1 MGPVK
6 TFARAGILIAGGAL
20 VAGLLA
26 LASGTS
32 VEDAAVVVALA
43 AAGALAAAVAGAAL
57 LRTLRTR
64 SLRVQVLAVAV
75 ATMVTMVAGVLLA
88 AEFMLV
94 SDHDLAVLAVVLVV
108 AGSVAGGAA
117 LYLGDMY
124 ERDTREV
131 GDLAERLVD
140 PNAGAHDVGREP
152 ILTGDLQRLA
162 DQLSDVSA
170 RLEASRQRERAL
182 DTSRRELVA
191 WISHDLRSPI
201 ASIRALAEAL
211 DEGVVS
217 DAVDVARYH
226 LAIVHE
232 SHRLGALVD
241 DLFELSRLASGAE
254 PVDQPFVPVSELVG
268 EVLAGI
274 TPAASI
280 RGVIVCASVEE
291 LPSVLVPA
299 NDVRRVMRNLLDNA
313 VRHTPSGGSV
323 TLEVA
328 GDGSVLEL
336 SVTDQCGGIPD
347 SDLDHVFEV
356 AFRGD
361 EARTRDESGGGLGLA
376 IAKGLVEGRA
386 GTIRVANRSHGC
398 RFTVH
403 LPIVTP

>member
-1 MGPVK
+1 MISP
-6 TFARAGILIAGGAL
+6 
-20 VAGLLA
+20 
-26 LASGTS
+26 SGWS
-32 VEDAAVVVALA
+32 I
-43 AAGALAAAVAGAAL
+43 
-57 LRTLRTR
+57 RTQVRT
-64 SLRVQVLAVAV
+64 
-75 ATMVTMVAGVLLA
+75 TT
-88 AEFMLV
+88 
-94 SDHDLAVLAVVLVV
+94 
-108 AGSVAGGAA
+108 
-117 LYLGDMY
+117 
-124 ERDTREV
+124 
-131 GDLAERLVD
+131 
-140 PNAGAHDVGREP
+140 GREP

-280 RGVIVCASVEE
+280 RGVIVSAAIED

-403 LPIVTP
+403 LPVVTR

>member
-1 MGPVK
+1 MN
-6 TFARAGILIAGGAL
+6 TFTRAAVLIACGAL

-26 LASGTS
+26 LASGTGLA
-32 VEDAAVVVALA
+32 DAAILVALA
-43 AAGALAAAVAGAAL
+43 AGGAIAAAAAGAAL
-57 LRTLRTR
+57 LRTLRGR
-64 SLRVQVLAVAV
+64 SLRIQVLAVAC
-75 ATMVTMVAGVLLA
+75 ATTLTMVAGVLLA

-124 ERDTREV
+124 ERETREV
-131 GDLAERLVD
+131 GDLAERLID
-140 PNAGAHDVGREP
+140 PTGSSAGAREP
-152 ILTGDLQRLA
+152 ILTADLQRLA
-162 DQLSDVSA
+162 SQLSDVSS

-182 DTSRRELVA
+182 DASRRELVA
-191 WISHDLRSPI
+191 WVSHDLRSPI

-217 DAVDVARYH
+217 DPDDVARYH

-254 PVDQPFVPVSELVG
+254 PVDQPFVPVSELVS
-268 EVLAGI
+268 EVLAAI
-274 TPAASI
+274 TPAAAIS
-280 RGVIVCASVEE
+280 GVVVSVSVED

-299 NDVRRVMRNLLDNA
+299 SDVRRVLRNLLDNA
-313 VRHTPSGGSV
+313 VRHTPSGGRVGLAV
-323 TLEVA
+323 TCEA
-328 GDGSVLEL
+328 SVLEL

-347 SDLDHVFEV
+347 PDLEHVFEV

-361 EARTRDESGGGLGLA
+361 EARTHDEGGGGLGLA

-386 GTIRVANRSHGC
+386 GTIRVANRAHGC

-403 LPIVTP
+403 LPVVER